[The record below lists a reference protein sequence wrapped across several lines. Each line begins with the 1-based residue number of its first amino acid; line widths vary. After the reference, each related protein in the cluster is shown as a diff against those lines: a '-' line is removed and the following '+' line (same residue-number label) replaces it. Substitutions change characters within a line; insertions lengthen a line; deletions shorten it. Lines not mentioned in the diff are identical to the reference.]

1 MKTLS
6 PREEELMDLM
16 WKHGPM
22 FVNEMLEHFR
32 EPRPHFNTISTFIR
46 GLEKKGLVS
55 HKSYGPTYQYF
66 PVLTRDEFQKHTLK
80 SVVSKY
86 FNNSYLGIVSSLV
99 REEQISLDEL
109 KELIAMVEN
118 EKQSSADNNK

>member
-1 MKTLS
+1 
-6 PREEELMDLM
+6 MD
-16 WKHGPM
+16 WK
-22 FVNEMLEHFR
+22 R
-32 EPRPHFNTISTFIR
+32 
-46 GLEKKGLVS
+46 KDW
-55 HKSYGPTYQYF
+55 Y
-66 PVLTRDEFQKHTLK
+66 LTRDEFQKHTLK